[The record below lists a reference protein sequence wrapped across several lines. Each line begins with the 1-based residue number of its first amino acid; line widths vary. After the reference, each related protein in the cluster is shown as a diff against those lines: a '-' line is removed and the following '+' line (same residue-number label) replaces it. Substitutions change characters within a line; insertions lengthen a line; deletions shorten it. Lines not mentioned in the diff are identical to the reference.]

1 MVQEL
6 HGHREGNGLRICVLA
21 SRWNLFVTENLVEGA
36 LRKLREAGLSE
47 DDITVAWVPGAFELP
62 VAARWAA
69 ESGQFDAIV
78 CLGAV
83 IRGETSH
90 FDYVAGGA
98 AHGIARVALDT
109 GVPVAFGVLTCD
121 TAEQALARAGGSA
134 GHKGEEA
141 AATAVEMANL
151 RRSLAPVSLTTRARA
166 VQGEG
171 AR

>member
-1 MVQEL
+1 MVREL
-6 HGHREGNGLRICVLA
+6 HGQLTGRGLRICVLA

-36 LRKLREAGLSE
+36 IRKLREAGLNDE
-47 DDITVAWVPGAFELP
+47 DILVAWVPGAFELP

-98 AHGIARVALDT
+98 AQGIARVALDT

-141 AATAVEMANL
+141 AITAVEMANL
-151 RRSLAPVSLTTRARA
+151 RHSLASLSVASRTGA